1 MGEKVLQLD
10 MGNVTE
16 VLYKMNLVSIPVISE
31 EIAKKQGLIY
41 NISQNIIWGVYKYLE
56 ETDEI
61 VPLIITDANSMHF
74 NEDWMDIV
82 IDRTNTICPGL
93 DGYINEFKGAI
104 SSIND
109 ERKTTPDKVVLASM
123 RIQYI
128 LETIK
133 NDILVGIKEGRGKYR
148 ARKIDTEV
156 MPAGIDTV
164 NMMIDSTLDH
174 LPEFTPEDLMQQL
187 EIIANSPE
195 ITIYEDMDDK
205 SRVNMVSV
213 ILRLIPSMGEDADND
228 NYSLA
233 RLLARQSDLPDLY
246 AEWIDSNEDTIQHLF
261 YWHYQASRTICRFA
275 IYLVGATY
283 HYDLKEGIDML
294 FCKAK
299 YFDERG
305 KFIVDMK
312 ETMQQVKIC
321 ADKLRTNNENIDGY
335 LKDRIINPISKSP
348 FLQSFVG
355 SIQTIDGMIDS
366 VIAKWYTDKIKYYD
380 D

>member
-61 VPLIITDANSMHF
+61 LPLIINDANSMHF

-164 NMMIDSTLDH
+164 DMMIDSTLDH
-174 LPEFTPEDLMQQL
+174 LPEFTPEDLMQKL
-187 EIIANSPE
+187 GIIANSPE
-195 ITIYEDMDDK
+195 LIIYEDMDDK

-213 ILRLIPSMGEDADND
+213 ILRVIPSMGEDADND

-246 AEWIDSNEDTIQHLF
+246 AEWIDSNEDTIQNLF
-261 YWHYQASRTICRFA
+261 YWHYQASRAICRFA
-275 IYLVGATY
+275 IYIVGATY
-283 HYDLKEGIDML
+283 HYDLKENIDML
-294 FCKAK
+294 LCKAK

-312 ETMQQVKIC
+312 EIMQQVKIC
-321 ADKLRTNNENIDGY
+321 ADKLRVNNENIDGY
-335 LKDRIINPISKSP
+335 LKDHIINPINKSP

>member
-164 NMMIDSTLDH
+164 NMMIDSTLDQ
-174 LPEFTPEDLMQQL
+174 LPDFTPEELMQQL

-195 ITIYEDMDDK
+195 LIIYEDMNDK

-213 ILRLIPSMGEDADND
+213 ILRVMPSMGEDADND

-246 AEWIDSNEDTIQHLF
+246 AEWIDSNEDTIQNLF
-261 YWHYQASRTICRFA
+261 YWHYQASRAICRFA
-275 IYLVGATY
+275 IYIVGATY
-283 HYDLKEGIDML
+283 HYNLKEGIDIL

-299 YFDERG
+299 YLDERR

-335 LKDRIINPISKSP
+335 LKDHIINPISKSP